1 METGQRTRWIDYLE
15 DEDLAFVKRFLLF
28 SGSLKDLAQ
37 AYDVSY
43 PTLRLRLDR
52 LIQKIKVLDDR
63 SIEDSFERLLRARFA
78 EGKIEA
84 GAFKGILA
92 AYKKQMQSH
101 EKNRSD

>member
-1 METGQRTRWIDYLE
+1 M
-15 DEDLAFVKRFLLF
+15 
-28 SGSLKDLAQ
+28 
-37 AYDVSY
+37 SY

-63 SIEDSFERLLRARFA
+63 SIEDHFERLLRARFA

-92 AYKKQMQSH
+92 AYKKQVQSY
-101 EKNRSD
+101 EKNRPD